1 MERLFVEGQGIE
13 LIVRGDL
20 LQVGDRNIELEVYEP
35 EPHLIEADELY
46 VDRGGRVFRGEQ
58 TIDQTGDRHA
68 HRHRRDPE
76 MPVELAAHD
85 ADLLDHRLAIGDDAL
100 RPLQHPP
107 AFVGEPLKP
116 SMTQDDRH
124 ADLFFKMLDGAGQ
137 GGLGHVASGRR
148 PSEVA
153 FLLQRYQ
160 VLKLPQKHGGVSVT
174 VAGDVRIRFKQ
185 VGF

>member
-1 MERLFVEGQGIE
+1 MERLFVERQSIE
-13 LIVRGDL
+13 LIVRGEL
-20 LQVGDRNIELEVYEP
+20 LQIRDRDVELEVHES
-35 EPHLIEADELY
+35 EPHLIEVDKLD
-46 VDRGGRVFRGEQ
+46 VDRGGGVFGGEQ
-58 TIDQTGDRHA
+58 AIDEAGNRHA

-76 MPVELAAHD
+76 MSMELAAHD

-107 AFVGEPLKP
+107 AFLRESLKP

-153 FLLQRYQ
+153 FLLQRDQ

-174 VAGDVRIRFKQ
+174 VPGDVRIRFKR